1 MPYILA
7 ALPIVILVL
16 LLAGLRWSIARA
28 GAASFAVAL
37 LVAWLEFGLTP
48 SILVISQLRGVLLSL
63 YVMAVIWPA
72 LLFFNLINGIKG
84 IDALANGLEMAVGNR
99 GLLLVVI
106 AWVFSGM
113 LEGIAGFGIP
123 IAVVAPIL
131 VALGVAPLLAVAS
144 VAVGHAWAVTFGSM
158 GIGIQTLGAVLQI
171 DPIIFMPATAL
182 LISIA
187 CFLCGLATAWI
198 LKQLHTWP
206 FILLITVVL
215 SPILY
220 GLANSQL
227 MPLAS
232 FISGLAGLLA
242 AILITPRGKSDA
254 LTSTYPKRL
263 CAVFISYGFVV
274 LLLLVIFLPSPVK
287 GLLAGIGWKPVFPET
302 TTLMGWTTPPLAGQ
316 AILPFTHPGTAMLIA
331 AIVCLF
337 VFSSRKLLPTGS
349 IPPILKSTLDSAIPP
364 SLGILFTVGLSSLME
379 YTGMTHLLAKGL
391 ADLFGASFPL
401 ISPLIGMLGS
411 FSTGSN
417 TNSNVLFAPMQRN
430 TAQLVGVNPNMVVAQ
445 QTSGGSLGSM
455 IAPAKI
461 SVGCAT
467 ANIPKQE
474 GLVLRKT
481 LPIGIGSAVLIGLIG
496 FLIIKFF

>member
-1 MPYILA
+1 MLYILA
-7 ALPIVILVL
+7 VLPLLILVL
-16 LLAGLRWSIARA
+16 LLAGLRWSMARA
-28 GAASFAVAL
+28 GAASFAIAF
-37 LVAWLEFGLTP
+37 LVAWLWFGLTQ
-48 SILVISQLRGVLLSL
+48 SILVISQLKGLLLSL
-63 YVMAVIWPA
+63 YVIAIIWPA
-72 LLFFNLINGIKG
+72 LLFFNLINEIKG
-84 IDALANGLEMAVGNR
+84 IDALANGLEAVVGNR

-131 VALGVAPLLAVAS
+131 VSLGVAPLPAVAA
-144 VAVGHAWAVTFGSM
+144 VAVGHAWAVAFGSM

-171 DPIIFMPATAL
+171 DPLIIIPATVL
-182 LISIA
+182 LLAIA
-187 CFLCGLATAWI
+187 CFFCGLAAAWI

-206 FILLITVVL
+206 FILLITIVL
-215 SPILY
+215 SPVLY

-227 MPLAS
+227 MPLAA
-232 FISGLAGLLA
+232 FGSGLAGLLT
-242 AILITPRGKSDA
+242 AILLTPRGISKN
-254 LTSTYPKRL
+254 LNSTPPQRL
-263 CAVFISYGFVV
+263 YAVILSYGLVV
-274 LLLLVIFLPSPVK
+274 LLLLLIFLPSP
-287 GLLAGIGWKPVFPET
+287 LREYLSTIGWKPVFTET
-302 TTLMGWTTPPLAGQ
+302 TTLTGWATPSMAGQ
-316 AILPFTHPGTAMLIA
+316 AILPFIHPGIAMLIA
-331 AIVCLF
+331 AIVCLI
-337 VFSSRKLLPTGS
+337 VFPTRNLLPSGS
-349 IPPILKSTLDSAIPP
+349 TSSILKSTLKSAVPP

-401 ISPLIGMLGS
+401 ISPLIGMIGS

-430 TAQLVGVNPNMVVAQ
+430 TAELVGVDANIVVAQ

-467 ANIPKQE
+467 TNISKQE

-481 LPIGIGSAVLIGLIG
+481 LPIGISLAILIGLIG
-496 FLIIKFF
+496 LLIIRIS